1 MEPHWLKAFMR
12 NKIALPSGADAV
24 IRLELHR
31 HDVSLRLEDRRRHRL
46 VAAVPAEL
54 VGPVE
59 GFALEGGH
67 VVEQAAGLDL

>member
-1 MEPHWLKAFMR
+1 M
-12 NKIALPSGADAV
+12 IG
-24 IRLELHR
+24 LELHR